1 MPQDLFKI
9 AQTCQGGGY
18 LTFCVSTIKK
28 IIVSIN
34 TFNMFF
40 SIATTSFPD
49 LLSVG
54 GWHNRPAF
62 TLFSVLPYRKFR
74 QNLLYYNFSYFSIHF
89 SKKYQVVSSNNLI
102 RYFYFKLYGKLCVLD
117 LSTFTYFF
125 CFYVLL

>member
-9 AQTCQGGGY
+9 AQTWQGGGY
-18 LTFCVSTIKK
+18 LTFIVSTIKK

-40 SIATTSFPD
+40 PIATTSFPD

-62 TLFSVLPYRKFR
+62 TLFSVLPYRIIPTKFIILHFYLFFNDFLLKFR
-74 QNLLYYNFSYFSIHF
+74 FFPKFYDELNNFLKIPCKIILFVIYY
-89 SKKYQVVSSNNLI
+89 
-102 RYFYFKLYGKLCVLD
+102 
-117 LSTFTYFF
+117 F
-125 CFYVLL
+125 CEIN

>member
-9 AQTCQGGGY
+9 AQTWQGGGY
-18 LTFCVSTIKK
+18 LTFIVSTIKK

-34 TFNMFF
+34 TFDMFF
-40 SIATTSFPD
+40 PIATTSFPD

-62 TLFSVLPYRKFR
+62 TLFSVLPYRKIR
-74 QNLLYYNFSYFSIHF
+74 QNLLYCNFPHFSIHF

-102 RYFYFKLYGKLCVLD
+102 RYFYFKLYGKLCVLN
-117 LSTFTYFF
+117 LSTFAYFF

>member
-9 AQTCQGGGY
+9 AQTWQGGGY
-18 LTFCVSTIKK
+18 LTFIVSTIKK

-40 SIATTSFPD
+40 PIATTSFPD

-62 TLFSVLPYRKFR
+62 TLFSVSPYRINPTKFIILHFYTIF
-74 QNLLYYNFSYFSIHF
+74 NTFLTFFDVITLVKIFLKSVDKFKISIYN
-89 SKKYQVVSSNNLI
+89 KY
-102 RYFYFKLYGKLCVLD
+102 RKR
-117 LSTFTYFF
+117 
-125 CFYVLL
+125 

>member
-1 MPQDLFKI
+1 MPTELLEI
-9 AQTCQGGGY
+9 VLTWRCEGY
-18 LTFCVSTIKK
+18 LTFIVSTIKK

-40 SIATTSFPD
+40 PIATTSFPD

-62 TLFSVLPYRKFR
+62 TLFSVLPYRKIR

-89 SKKYQVVSSNNLI
+89 SKKY
-102 RYFYFKLYGKLCVLD
+102 
-117 LSTFTYFF
+117 
-125 CFYVLL
+125 